1 MTECLSPLPTDSYQK
16 CPAIILPEGY
26 NAKIA
31 KGGVYSF
38 RAPGNDMVA
47 KAGVYEILKQHPHPN
62 ICIYYGSIHEGGYLV
77 TIGLK
82 KYLCSL
88 YNAVES
94 GVILQCDIVL
104 DGILEGLLFL
114 HTLGFVHNDINLT
127 NIMLDNKGMPVI
139 IDFDSC
145 I

>member
-1 MTECLSPLPTDSYQK
+1 MIEYLSINLVLYSHTPNEESDSWQ
-16 CPAIILPEGY
+16 IV
-26 NAKIA
+26 IA
-31 KGGVYSF
+31 QLTSF
-38 RAPGNDMVA
+38 LESQDLELHRSPV
-47 KAGVYEILKQHPHPN
+47 LSWQ
-62 ICIYYGSIHEGGYLV
+62 
-77 TIGLK
+77 IGLK

-94 GVILQCDIVL
+94 GVILQCDIFL